1 MKDVKGFSL
10 VELMIS
16 LALGLV
22 ISGAI
27 IQVLV
32 SSSVTNK
39 LNQAVAQVQESGR
52 YITSRL
58 SSEFYEIGRYDTIV
72 ASIDNSVDTVAEAGF
87 IENKPIGLAGD
98 FASNTTLGSTQASSG
113 ANDVLVV
120 NLILIAF
127 K

>member
-1 MKDVKGFSL
+1 MKRVKGFSL

-87 IENKPIGLAGD
+87 IENKPSDED
-98 FASNTTLGSTQASSG
+98 FFLTSYDKV
-113 ANDVLVV
+113 ANKE
-120 NLILIAF
+120 NLIEIKADKTDLVQ
-127 K
+127 